1 LSGKWFYIAGASRN
15 PEFKEAAKTFQAAF
29 FYFAL
34 NHTEDTIELRQY
46 LTVGNHCVYESSIL
60 NVHRE
65 NKTISKRGEGQPSGT
80 QLLCGR
86 GRTVLACAMGTTVPC
101 PWSHQS
107 LPPPEKDKERVASMI
122 LTADPKIYMLAQDLD
137 DEQNVALSLY
147 ADKPEVTQEQLKVLH
162 VAIECKGLD
171 KSEIIYADVK
181 KDQCGPLEKQHEEER
196 KKTNE
201 EPQEDAEQG

>member
-1 LSGKWFYIAGASRN
+1 MALPWALAVLSLLPLLDARSPVCANFTVAPLTNSTLDRLSGKWFYIAGASRN

-65 NKTISKRGEGQPSGT
+65 NKTISKR
-80 QLLCGR
+80 
-86 GRTVLACAMGTTVPC
+86 
-101 PWSHQS
+101 
-107 LPPPEKDKERVASMI
+107 EKDKERVASMI